1 MAASSS
7 EWVEGSHVWI
17 ANQDPFSSAPYVLAT
32 VVEIFEDGSDGT
44 TLTVEEVETGK
55 RHTKYRSELSA
66 ANADASKNNAPD
78 DHCGLGHLN
87 EATLQ

>member
-1 MAASSS
+1 M
-7 EWVEGSHVWI
+7 
-17 ANQDPFSSAPYVLAT
+17 LAT

-55 RHTKYRSELSA
+55 RHTKYRWSSLPPMPT
-66 ANADASKNNAPD
+66 SKNNAPD

-87 EATLQ
+87 EATLLEATRARAEFGAPYTWCGASPAALDQPV